1 MVQIYFLSILL
12 NLLGGFGL
20 ASETMVERISGFK
33 IFSDF
38 FEGRTTLKI
47 VVGILSFLVGIL
59 KLLSSMDVTVAGDLL
74 PALCNI
80 AVGIALTLDYYKDR
94 SDTTP
99 SEKLND
105 FFARNGSFIGIIAVI
120 FGVIHFF
127 IPRVLLL

>member
-33 IFSDF
+33 SFSDF

>member
-20 ASETMVERISGFK
+20 ASETMVERISGLR

-47 VVGILSFLVGIL
+47 TVGILSFIVGIL
-59 KLLSSMDVTVAGDLL
+59 KLLSSMDVPVAGDLL
-74 PALCNI
+74 PALGNI
-80 AVGIALTLDYYKDR
+80 AVGFALVLDYYKDR
-94 SDTTP
+94 SESTS

-105 FFARNGSFIGIIAVI
+105 FFARNSSFIGIAAVL
-120 FGVIHFF
+120 FGVLHFF

>member
-20 ASETMVERISGFK
+20 ASETLVERISGFR
-33 IFSDF
+33 IFTEF
-38 FEGRTTLKI
+38 FEGRATLKI
-47 VVGILSFLVGIL
+47 VIGILSFIVGIL

-80 AVGIALTLDYYKDR
+80 AVGIALTLDYYKER
-94 SDTTP
+94 SETGP

-105 FFARNGSFIGIIAVI
+105 FFARNSSIIGVAAVI

>member
-20 ASETMVERISGFK
+20 ASETMVERISGFR
-33 IFSDF
+33 IFTEF
-38 FEGRTTLKI
+38 FEGRKTLKL
-47 VVGILSFLVGIL
+47 VVGILSFIVGIL

-80 AVGIALTLDYYKDR
+80 AVGISLTLDYYKDR
-94 SDTTP
+94 SEVGS
-99 SEKLND
+99 SEKVND
-105 FFARNGSFIGIIAVI
+105 FFARNSSFIGVAAVI

>member
-1 MVQIYFLSILL
+1 MVQLYFLSILL

-20 ASETMVERISGFK
+20 ASETVVERISGFR

-47 VVGILSFLVGIL
+47 VVGLLSFIVGIL
-59 KLLSSMDVTVAGDLL
+59 KLLSSMDIPVAGDLL

-80 AVGIALTLDYYKDR
+80 AVGIALTLDYYKER
-94 SDTTP
+94 SESGS

-105 FFARNGSFIGIIAVI
+105 FFARNSSFIGITAVL
-120 FGVIHFF
+120 FGFLHFL

>member
-20 ASETMVERISGFK
+20 ASETVVERISGFRA
-33 IFSDF
+33 FSDF

-59 KLLSSMDVTVAGDLL
+59 KLLSSMDVTIAGDLM

-120 FGVIHFF
+120 FGVLHFF